1 MIVAGFTT
9 EINTHILSTESWLVC
24 CQCPLFVSILF
35 DLMIIFASTRQ
46 ISNEISVWV
55 AWFFFIEYICDAKEQ
70 NGLGIGSKRVHYLF
84 ASCLLWM
91 PLGLWINKMIF
102 FLSFFRCW
110 MKCGHTIKE
119 RKNSHNHRIDIITA
133 MIVKFWFKFKLKFEF
148 KIDAYELLTTFHSH
162 SVTA

>member
-55 AWFFFIEYICDAKEQ
+55 AWFFLLSIFAMQK
-70 NGLGIGSKRVHYLF
+70 SKM
-84 ASCLLWM
+84 A
-91 PLGLWINKMIF
+91 
-102 FLSFFRCW
+102 
-110 MKCGHTIKE
+110 
-119 RKNSHNHRIDIITA
+119 
-133 MIVKFWFKFKLKFEF
+133 
-148 KIDAYELLTTFHSH
+148 
-162 SVTA
+162 

>member
-102 FLSFFRCW
+102 FFRFFVVEWSVDTLS
-110 MKCGHTIKE
+110 KSGKILTIIE
-119 RKNSHNHRIDIITA
+119 STLLPQWYSNSDSNSN
-133 MIVKFWFKFKLKFEF
+133 WNSNSKLM
-148 KIDAYELLTTFHSH
+148 LMNS
-162 SVTA
+162 

>member
-1 MIVAGFTT
+1 MWRFMIVAGFTT

-102 FLSFFRCW
+102 FFRFFVVEWSVDTLS
-110 MKCGHTIKE
+110 KSGKILTIIE
-119 RKNSHNHRIDIITA
+119 STLLPQWYSNSDSNSN
-133 MIVKFWFKFKLKFEF
+133 WNSNSKLM
-148 KIDAYELLTTFHSH
+148 LMNS
-162 SVTA
+162 